1 MDTAGKSSRINDTI
15 YQIIPDNQPPAKPG
29 QHYMLCTVSCI
40 KQSSFCQVALEHNL
54 IRFFIAFLLYSNI
67 VSKICEIKMAPK
79 SFHGKKK
86 NNKKTRQNMTDSC
99 FIVLLYYA
107 VWLVG
112 GIIRCL
118 LGLKIMSF
126 SYLTVPLVSCG
137 WGCSSQTN

>member
-1 MDTAGKSSRINDTI
+1 
-15 YQIIPDNQPPAKPG
+15 
-29 QHYMLCTVSCI
+29 
-40 KQSSFCQVALEHNL
+40 
-54 IRFFIAFLLYSNI
+54 
-67 VSKICEIKMAPK
+67 MAPK
-79 SFHGKKK
+79 SFHGKKQ
-86 NNKKTRQNMTDSC
+86 NNKKTWQNMTDSC

-112 GIIRCL
+112 GL